1 MLASFHLVARALVGV
16 WEHRRSA
23 GFQGGGRNVE
33 LSGRGGVVVGGG
45 SGIGRGIA
53 LGLAAEGMRVLVA
66 DIDAD
71 SAARVRDEIEARG
84 GRAAAEKVDATD
96 PSSLEVLAAAST
108 AHVGAVHV
116 LANTVGVVADT
127 PLTEASEAEWAWFT
141 EFHLM
146 SAVRTVNAFL
156 PAMRAH
162 GGSGHI
168 VLTSSM
174 AGLLA
179 LSPAMTG
186 GVNTGLY
193 TVMKHALVGYGEM
206 LRHELEPVGIGVS
219 VLCPGLVES
228 NLAATSA
235 RHRPA
240 RYGGPMIDPT
250 AGRGMPPGA
259 MPNEAVGPLVV
270 RGIKANRAYILTHPE
285 TRPLVEARQRA
296 LLDDYAF
303 FSAGE

>member
-1 MLASFHLVARALVGV
+1 VEDLAGKGAVCVG
-16 WEHRRSA
+16 A
-23 GFQGGGRNVE
+23 
-33 LSGRGGVVVGGG
+33 G

-66 DIDAD
+66 DIEPESAD
-71 SAARVRDEIEARG
+71 GVREEIAGGHGEAWSAT
-84 GRAAAEKVDATD
+84 VDATSND
-96 PSSLEVLAAAST
+96 SLAELARTAADL
-108 AHVGAVHV
+108 VGDVHV
-116 LANTVGVVADT
+116 LVQTVGVIADT
-127 PLTEASEAEWAWFT
+127 PLAEATEQEWGWFS

-156 PAMRAH
+156 PGMRAH
-162 GGSGHI
+162 GEGGHI

-179 LSPAMTG
+179 LSPQMTG

-206 LRHELEPVGIGVS
+206 LRHELAPEGIGVS

-228 NLAATSA
+228 NLGATSA
-235 RHRPA
+235 RNRPE
-240 RYGGPMIDPT
+240 RFGGAFADP
-250 AGRGMPPGA
+250 GGSGMPPGA
-259 MPNEAVGPLVV
+259 MPNEAVGPIVV
-270 RGIKANRAYILTHPE
+270 RAIRANRAVILTHPE

-296 LLDDYAF
+296 LLDDYTFA
-303 FSAGE
+303 AEGR

>member
-1 MLASFHLVARALVGV
+1 MD
-16 WEHRRSA
+16 
-23 GFQGGGRNVE
+23 Q
-33 LSGRGGVVVGGG
+33 LSGRGAVAVGGG

-53 LGLAAEGMRVLVA
+53 LGLGAEGMNVLVA

-71 SAARVRDEIEARG
+71 SAARVAAEI
-84 GRAAAEKVDATD
+84 AAAGGTAESAAVDATD
-96 PSSLEVLAAAST
+96 TVSLAALART
-108 AHVGAVHV
+108 AADTIGDVHV
-116 LANTVGVVADT
+116 LVQTVGVVADT
-127 PLTEASEAEWAWFT
+127 PLTAATEAEWGWFS

-156 PAMRAH
+156 PGIRAH
-162 GGSGHI
+162 GEPAHI

-179 LSPAMTG
+179 LSPQMTG

-206 LRHELEPVGIGVS
+206 LRHELEPEGIGVS

-228 NLAATSA
+228 SLATTSA
-235 RHRPA
+235 RNRPD
-240 RYGGPMIDPT
+240 RFGGAFADPME
-250 AGRGMPPGA
+250 GRGMPPGA
-259 MPNEAVGPLVV
+259 MPNEAVGPIVV
-270 RGIKANRAYILTHPE
+270 RAIKANRTYILTHPE
-285 TRPLVEARQRA
+285 TRFLVEARQQL

-303 FSAGE
+303 AAGAG